1 MHVYEV
7 EEKLINGGIM
17 RILISTLSFKNSS
30 LQRVEWW
37 VPGLRVEEMGRSC
50 LKGTDF
56 HL

>member
-17 RILISTLSFKNSS
+17 RILISTLSFKNSG

-37 VPGLRVEEMGRSC
+37 VPGLRVEEMGRSW